1 MDRIPGDVSP
11 GLPDKRPALASDDP
25 MAEAGRRVIAYHFKR
40 LLDNEP
46 AARVGDDPEAVHA
59 MRVAMRR
66 MRSALRVFG
75 DYYRRKTRRDLIE
88 GLRETGRALGP
99 VRDVDVLLAHLD
111 AYCAALESGDPDLD
125 VRTAALRAER
135 ERRRAAMLAFL
146 DGEGYAAFVQGLA
159 AFCQMPGSGDV
170 SESGDGDPRPLTI
183 REAAP
188 AIIYRRYGR
197 ILAYERIIE
206 AATPADLHA
215 LRIQAKRLRYT
226 LEFFRD
232 ALGPDVRDLIAAAVA
247 LQDHLGMLQDA
258 ITAQAIIVEVGGPA
272 LPPGVQTYLAVRQ
285 SEAGRVQQSARKVW
299 GRLVAPAMRR
309 KLARAIGAL

>member
-1 MDRIPGDVSP
+1 MTGCCATSTSARCLSTRNWSGAAGPRSSSTSRIGLSPTSSPNWKSRPPAPGWAAIPPASSTMDRIPGDVSP

-25 MAEAGRRVIAYHFKR
+25 MAEAGRRVIGYH
-40 LLDNEP
+40 
-46 AARVGDDPEAVHA
+46 
-59 MRVAMRR
+59 
-66 MRSALRVFG
+66 
-75 DYYRRKTRRDLIE
+75 YRRKTRRDLIE

-188 AIIYRRYGR
+188 AK
-197 ILAYERIIE
+197 
-206 AATPADLHA
+206 P
-215 LRIQAKRLRYT
+215 
-226 LEFFRD
+226 
-232 ALGPDVRDLIAAAVA
+232 
-247 LQDHLGMLQDA
+247 
-258 ITAQAIIVEVGGPA
+258 
-272 LPPGVQTYLAVRQ
+272 
-285 SEAGRVQQSARKVW
+285 
-299 GRLVAPAMRR
+299 
-309 KLARAIGAL
+309 